1 MPATDTMERLSAK
14 LYAYSV
20 FHRLMGDEPTEE
32 LFEAIDVDVLR
43 ESFEILGVLPNQDV
57 EAFLTLLSESDRDFD
72 QLKRQYNRIFVGPAA
87 LPAPPWESVYR
98 DNKRV
103 VMTATTLGVRNA
115 YKAHGFIPQRYPHVP
130 DDHLVLELDFIA
142 ALTAE
147 ALQACQAGDVDAA
160 SKHEADAV
168 RFTHDHLSAWAPFF
182 AEDVRDKG
190 KAPLYATVA
199 QAMAAFVEATV
210 R

>member
-1 MPATDTMERLSAK
+1 M
-14 LYAYSV
+14 
-20 FHRLMGDEPTEE
+20 
-32 LFEAIDVDVLR
+32 
-43 ESFEILGVLPNQDV
+43 
-57 EAFLTLLSESDRDFD
+57 
-72 QLKRQYNRIFVGPAA
+72 
-87 LPAPPWESVYR
+87 YR
-98 DNKRV
+98 DNKCV

-130 DDHLVLELDFIA
+130 DDHLALELDFIA

-147 ALQACQAGDVDAA
+147 ALQACQAGDIDAA

-168 RFTHDHLSAWAPFF
+168 QFTHDHLSAWAPFF

-199 QAMAAFVEATV
+199 QTMAAFVEATV